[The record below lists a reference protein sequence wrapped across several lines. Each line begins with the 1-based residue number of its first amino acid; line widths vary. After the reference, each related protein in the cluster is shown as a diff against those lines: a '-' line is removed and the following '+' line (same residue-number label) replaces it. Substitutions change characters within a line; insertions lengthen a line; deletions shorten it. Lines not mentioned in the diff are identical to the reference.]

1 MTRQLTILLGGHLA
15 PGLVVLIALAIA
27 LALTFLIVVVGVVAE
42 RYRRKREGY
51 MPAPTFDKRN
61 TMSRIPPSQ
70 LLGAL
75 GQDREEVE
83 RQAAMI

>member
-1 MTRQLTILLGGHLA
+1 
-15 PGLVVLIALAIA
+15 VLIALAIA
-27 LALTFLIVVVGVVAE
+27 LGLVFLIVVIGVLAE

-51 MPAPTFDKRN
+51 MPAPQFDKRN

-75 GQDREEVE
+75 GQNREGIE